1 MIKFRNIFQTALIGL
16 VCFVLYTAV
25 FSAGAA
31 EKTDYMKALSILKPR
46 DRIKAK
52 DFVLRDLNRRE
63 VQLKDHREKIVF
75 INFWATWC
83 PPCRREMPSME
94 KLYGHFKNRDF
105 SMLAINI
112 REKTSEVKAFKKK
125 FKLTFPILLDFYGQV
140 ALAYRSRRI
149 PVTYIIDREGYLIG
163 TAFGARD
170 WASDDA
176 IAFFEQLLN
185 RPQEP

>member
-1 MIKFRNIFQTALIGL
+1 MIKFRNIFQTVLIGL
-16 VCFVLYTAV
+16 ALFVLNFAV

-31 EKTDYMKALSILKPR
+31 ENVDYMKALSIIKPR

-52 DFVLRDLNRRE
+52 DFILRDLNRSE
-63 VQLKDHREKIVF
+63 VRLEDHRGKIVF

-112 REKTSEVKAFKKK
+112 REKTKKVNAFKKK

-140 ALAYRSRRI
+140 ALAYGSRRI

-176 IAFFEQLLN
+176 IALFEQLLN
-185 RPQEP
+185 RPQKP

>member
-16 VCFVLYTAV
+16 VFFVLYSAV

-31 EKTDYMKALSILKPR
+31 ENADYMKALSILKPR

-83 PPCRREMPSME
+83 PPCRRECHH
-94 KLYGHFKNRDF
+94 G
-105 SMLAINI
+105 
-112 REKTSEVKAFKKK
+112 KA
-125 FKLTFPILLDFYGQV
+125 L
-140 ALAYRSRRI
+140 
-149 PVTYIIDREGYLIG
+149 
-163 TAFGARD
+163 
-170 WASDDA
+170 
-176 IAFFEQLLN
+176 
-185 RPQEP
+185 RPFQKQGLFNAGN